1 MTGLQY
7 WHRRRA
13 HSRLPR
19 VRAIPNYG
27 SEPTISNIL
36 AYKAGMTNAL
46 LVDDSAE
53 AQGIEVSRACTVL
66 EIPPMEVYGIRL
78 YGKDSNTGYKN
89 SKIEVIDK
97 TQAQKLN
104 IKNPKHVTSIESAK
118 SKLKEFSDV
127 SVLIAAYP
135 GSLNTGQRHPMRF
148 ESSVMGNSME
158 ERFDAAAKLL
168 GKTIDPK
175 TYFIPGEYIDITSI
189 TKGKGW
195 QGAIKRHGAKRQSHK
210 ATQKIRH
217 VGPLGS
223 FSPGKVFF
231 NVPRPG
237 QMGFNYRTEQ
247 NKRIIK
253 IGSKDHADEI
263 NKKSGFKGYGVIK
276 NEYMVVEGSIPG
288 PATRLVRLRKS
299 INNRNAKAVKEPKI
313 VQIAS

>member
-13 HSRLPR
+13 QRRLPR
-19 VRAIPNYG
+19 IRAIPNYG
-27 SEPTISNIL
+27 SEPTISNII
-36 AYKAGMTNAL
+36 AYKAGMTNAF

-66 EIPPMEVYGIRL
+66 EIPPMEVYGMRL
-78 YGKDSNTGYKN
+78 YIQNSNTGYKN
-89 SKIEVIDK
+89 SKSEIIDK
-97 TQAQKLN
+97 ALAQKLGM
-104 IKNPKHVTSIESAK
+104 KNPKHTTSVESAK

-135 GSLNTGQRHPMRF
+135 SSLNISQKHTVRF
-148 ESSVMGNSME
+148 ESSVMGKSIE

-168 GKTIDPK
+168 GKTVDPK
-175 TYFIPGEYIDITSI
+175 SYFTPGEYIDITSI

-195 QGAIKRHGAKRQSHK
+195 QGAIKRHGAKRQFHK

-253 IGSKDHADEI
+253 IGGKDHVNEI

-276 NEYMVVEGSIPG
+276 NEYMIVEGSIPG
-288 PATRLVRLRKS
+288 PAARLVRLRKS
-299 INNRNAKAVKEPKI
+299 INNRNAKVIKEPKI
-313 VQIAS
+313 VQIAF